1 MISLKKQKVI
11 KYIPIIQ
18 FITLFCWGRYYRKN
32 NLKYSD
38 YFKTFIKMVVF
49 LLVINIPRM
58 ILHFVFNSDLL
69 DNVMFYLSVYPC
81 FLGLATIAV
90 LDQEQHE
97 RILKSQNATESQ

>member
-18 FITLFCWGRYYRKN
+18 FITLFCWGGYYRKN
-32 NLKYSD
+32 NLKYRD
-38 YFKTFIKMVVF
+38 YFKTFMKMVVF

-58 ILHFVFNSDLL
+58 ILHFVFNSDSL
-69 DNVMFYLSVYPC
+69 DIIIFYISIYPC

-90 LDQEQHE
+90 ADQEHHE
-97 RILKSQNATESQ
+97 DAIKSNVSAGA